1 MLANFTN
8 VMGRVQ
14 FQFDA
19 DGNGAGRRR
28 RRRRRRRAAAEEVG
42 GREEEQQWQQQP
54 VEVLRE
60 GYFEIELF
68 K

>member
-1 MLANFTN
+1 MLANFTS
-8 VMGRVQ
+8 VMGHVQ
-14 FQFDA
+14 FQFNA
-19 DGNGAGRRR
+19 DGNGAERRC
-28 RRRRRRRAAAEEVG
+28 ATAEEVG